1 MSIDLRM
8 LDSSDGLSPP
18 SSPRASGGTLFNPSS
33 PVVTAASFT
42 AFAAS
47 PVSSLPWSIPVFSSS
62 ASGSARSNP
71 GPNQESDT
79 QVTPASTQPSTPGRA
94 TGASSS
100 TRVLSHSSSL
110 FAVSY
115 PSSSSS
121 PVTVDPIPG
130 LVVNGAR
137 GAKKASEK
145 RPRSVSAPPLPVPTS
160 VLSSVLDADVGGAPI
175 IGPTGT
181 GSNEY
186 GESGSNCLSIIVR
199 MAPWLDG
206 APSRIVADGRQ
217 PCAKA
222 RVVQS
227 WTNSTTLAVSA
238 GPLSEK

>member
-42 AFAAS
+42 AS

-71 GPNQESDT
+71 GPNQERDT

-121 PVTVDPIPG
+121 PVTGAMNPTPG

>member
-33 PVVTAASFT
+33 PVVAAASFT
-42 AFAAS
+42 AS
-47 PVSSLPWSIPVFSSS
+47 PVSSLPWSLTVFSSS

-79 QVTPASTQPSTPGRA
+79 QVTPASTQPSTPRRA

-110 FAVSY
+110 FAVSH

-121 PVTVDPIPG
+121 PVTGAMNPTPG

-145 RPRSVSAPPLPVPTS
+145 RPRSVSAPPVPVPTS
-160 VLSSVLDADVGGAPI
+160 ILSSVLDADVEGAPI
-175 IGPTGT
+175 IGPTDT